1 MSAEQKEGNDL
12 YDDINITPMLDL
24 AYVLLVIFIIMTTAS
39 VQGVKVNLPKA
50 SASVSLAK
58 PQTKAIT
65 VSDSG
70 QIFLD
75 AFPVSIGELEAR
87 LRTQKAL
94 TPDFPIIVKGDANV
108 QYQKVVDI
116 LDLLRRLDLSQVGLV
131 TGKSPTGG

>member
-1 MSAEQKEGNDL
+1 MQVQDDDKP

-75 AFPVSIGELEAR
+75 AFPVTLGELEQR

-94 TPDFPIIVKGDANV
+94 TPDFPVIVKGDSNV

-131 TGKSPTGG
+131 TGKQPG

>member
-1 MSAEQKEGNDL
+1 MQVNDDDKP

-24 AYVLLVIFIIMTTAS
+24 AYVLLVIFIIMTTAA

-50 SASVSLAK
+50 SSSVSLAK

-65 VSDSG
+65 ISDTG

-75 AFPVSIGELEAR
+75 AFPVSIGELEQR
-87 LRTQKAL
+87 LRQQKAL
-94 TPDFPIIVKGDANV
+94 TPDFPVIVKGDSNV
-108 QYQKVVDI
+108 QYQKVIDI

-131 TGKSPTGG
+131 TGKQSS

>member
-1 MSAEQKEGNDL
+1 MQAQSEDKA

-75 AFPVSIGELEAR
+75 AFPVTIGELEAR

-94 TPDFPIIVKGDANV
+94 TPEFPIIVKGDANV

-131 TGKSPTGG
+131 TGKAPGA

>member
-1 MSAEQKEGNDL
+1 MRAQDDDKP

-50 SASVSLAK
+50 SASVSLSKA
-58 PQTKAIT
+58 QTKAIT
-65 VSDSG
+65 VSESG

-75 AFPVSIGELEAR
+75 AFPVTLDELEQR
-87 LRTQKAL
+87 LRAQKAS
-94 TPDFPIIVKGDANV
+94 TPDFPVIVKGDANV

-131 TGKSPTGG
+131 TGKQST

>member
-1 MSAEQKEGNDL
+1 MKAQAEAKP

-50 SASVSLAK
+50 SASVSLSKA
-58 PQTKAIT
+58 QTKAIT
-65 VSDSG
+65 VSETG

-75 AFPVSIGELEAR
+75 AFPVTLDELEQR
-87 LRTQKAL
+87 LRTQKAA
-94 TPDFPIIVKGDANV
+94 TPDFPVIVKGDANV

-131 TGKSPTGG
+131 TGKQST

>member
-1 MSAEQKEGNDL
+1 MRAQDDDKP

-65 VSDSG
+65 VADSG

-75 AFPVSIGELEAR
+75 AYPVTLAELEQR

-94 TPDFPIIVKGDANV
+94 TPDFPIIVKGDAHV

-116 LDLLRRLDLSQVGLV
+116 LDLLRRLELSQVGLV
-131 TGKSPTGG
+131 TGKQQPG

>member
-1 MSAEQKEGNDL
+1 MQVQDDDKP

-24 AYVLLVIFIIMTTAS
+24 AYVLLVIFIIMTTAA
-39 VQGVKVNLPKA
+39 VQGIKVNLPKA
-50 SASVSLAK
+50 SASISLAK

-75 AFPVSIGELEAR
+75 AFPVTLDELEQR
-87 LRTQKAL
+87 LREQKAL
-94 TPDFPIIVKGDANV
+94 TPDFPVIVKGDAHV

-116 LDLLRRLDLSQVGLV
+116 LDLLRRLELSQVGLV
-131 TGKSPTGG
+131 TGRQSG

>member
-1 MSAEQKEGNDL
+1 MKVQGKKP

-50 SASVSLAK
+50 SASVSLSKA
-58 PQTKAIT
+58 QTKAIT
-65 VSDSG
+65 VSETG

-75 AFPVSIGELEAR
+75 AFPVTLDELEQR
-87 LRTQKAL
+87 LRTQKAA
-94 TPDFPIIVKGDANV
+94 TPDFPVIVKGDANV

-131 TGKSPTGG
+131 TGKQST

>member
-1 MSAEQKEGNDL
+1 MRAQEEDKP

-39 VQGVKVNLPKA
+39 VQGIKVDLPKA

-58 PQTKAIT
+58 PETKAIT
-65 VSDSG
+65 INSTG

-75 AFPVSIGELEAR
+75 AYPVSLPDLESR

-94 TPDFPIIVKGDANV
+94 TPDFPVIVKGDSGV
-108 QYQKVVDI
+108 QYQKVMDV
-116 LDLLRRLDLSQVGLV
+116 LDMLRRLDLPHVGLV
-131 TGKSPTGG
+131 TGKQQG